1 MNDNPEAI
9 ADAENAAE
17 NISFEDLIAQR
28 AQTYLGSSEE
38 ETEDV
43 DAVEQEESDET
54 EPQQDE
60 IDEEVDDDDGE
71 TEGPEVDLLTLSPE
85 ELQALAKKSKSRL
98 LHRIGELTAKNKALE
113 EAANSSQREARPLR
127 EGEQLPT
134 HIQKLDSVD
143 DLRSEYQ
150 KAQQVV
156 EETDAILE
164 EYEDYGSEDIITF
177 EDGREYTKKDIRRA
191 NRAARDSMTK
201 WLPARQ
207 QELALVEQRSAAE
220 RVFSD
225 RLVAEIPEINDEE
238 SDFTKQ
244 HKQLMSDPLIEQVKK
259 HVPDLAPQLPYLIG
273 HALKNILRTQKLSQT
288 KTATGTTAKAKVPS
302 SPFGAASGRT
312 TVGKKRVV
320 EQAKQTLNKAHS
332 VEDWIAARVALKSK

>member
-28 AQTYLGSSEE
+28 TQTYLGATEE
-38 ETEDV
+38 ETES
-43 DAVEQEESDET
+43 VEDQSEESDET
-54 EPQQDE
+54 EPQD
-60 IDEEVDDDDGE
+60 DVDDDDVSDDE
-71 TEGPEVDLLTLSPE
+71 VEAEGPEVDLLTLSPE
-85 ELQALAKKSKSRL
+85 ELQALAKKNKSRL
-98 LHRIGELTAKNKALE
+98 LHRIGEVTGKNKALE
-113 EAANSSQREARPLR
+113 EVANSAQREARPLR
-127 EGEQLPT
+127 EGEELPK
-134 HIQKLDSVD
+134 HIQKLDTVD
-143 DLRSEYQ
+143 ALREEYQ

-164 EYEDYGSEDIITF
+164 EYEDYGAEDIITF

-207 QELALVEQRSAAE
+207 QDIARVEQRTVAE
-220 RVFSD
+220 KHFTE
-225 RLVAEIPEINDEE
+225 RLVAEVPEINDEE
-238 SDFTKQ
+238 SDFAKQ

-273 HALKNILRTQKLSQT
+273 HALKNIFRTQKLSQT
-288 KTATGTTAKAKVPS
+288 RTATGTTAKAKVPS